1 MENIKHSKA
10 LVRGA
15 AVFERTKLCAG
26 LVLAFGGLAFAPGVV
41 LAQDANLQRVEITG
55 SRIKTID
62 TEGQSPIVVIT
73 AEQIKSEGIRSV
85 EALLNN
91 LPQVFADMG
100 SSVSNGSTGTATVNL
115 RNLGASRTL
124 VLVNGHRL
132 PPGSPLDEATDLN
145 QIPVSMIARVEVLTG
160 GASAVYGADAV
171 AGVVNFV
178 MKNNFQ
184 GVEFQTNYSFYN
196 HSQHNGASSVVAA
209 RNFALPG
216 NITRDGVE
224 RDFSLTL
231 GGNFGDGKGNATINF
246 THRLE
251 DALLQSQRDFS
262 SCALGTNGDGTAFV
276 CGGSSTSYPGRF
288 MTLGGGGPSLTVADA
303 AGNTRPFVGAT
314 DQYNYGPVNYFQRPS
329 DRNSVNIM
337 AHYDI
342 NDKAKVYTEL
352 SFHDDNTVAQIAPS
366 GLFGIDAS
374 GPNSIKFE
382 NPFLSADW
390 KSKLGL
396 AAPGDTADL
405 VIMRRNIEGGGRQDH
420 IENSSYRALV
430 GVKGDVGAWSYDAYA
445 MSSKVMYQE
454 TYQRDFSIIRT
465 GRALDVVT
473 DPATGQP
480 ACRSALNGTDPTC
493 VPYNIWALGQVT
505 PAALAY
511 LQTPGFQS
519 GNTTLD
525 VLSASITGDLTKY
538 GLKLPSAKSGVGV
551 AFGLERRTSG
561 LELATDAAFSS
572 GDLAGQGGPRIGVAG
587 DYTVN
592 DVFGE
597 VRIPLADRLP
607 MAYSAN
613 LNTSIRHSSYSSGNS
628 ANTWGTGVDWSP
640 VKQFKVRGSVQQS
653 ARSPSVVEM
662 YSAQAVG
669 LTNMDS
675 DPCAGAAPTASLAQC
690 AHTGVTAAQY
700 GNIVDSPAQQ
710 YNAFFGGNPDLKPEI
725 SRSKTLGFVATPVKD
740 LSLSVDFFQ
749 VDVQD
754 AISALPPTTVLAQC
768 LATGNPQFCSLI
780 TRDRNG
786 SLWNLPTAQIV
797 ATNVNIAALNT
808 KGVDLGADYGF
819 RMGGMGRMNVSFL
832 ATILNGMTLEPVPG
846 LGSYDCAGYYGNTC
860 GTPAPKWR
868 HKLRTAWTTP
878 SGLVAGLAWRY
889 FGKVDVD
896 ASSSNPLLAG
906 SVDPIVASFP
916 AMNYIDLSLSYPINK
931 SITVTGVINN
941 LFDKDPPL
949 ATTGAPFGNGNTYP
963 VVYDALGRQIQLNL
977 TAKF

>member
-1 MENIKHSKA
+1 MRNCRHHKA
-10 LVRGA
+10 FV
-15 AVFERTKLCAG
+15 RTKLCAG
-26 LVLAFGGLAFAPGVV
+26 LVVAFGGILLAPGNV
-41 LAQDANLQRVEITG
+41 LAQDAGLQRVEITG

-62 TEGQSPIVVIT
+62 TEGQSPVVVLT

-132 PPGSPLDEATDLN
+132 PPGSPLDEAADLN
-145 QIPVSMIARVEVLTG
+145 QIPVSNISRVEVLTG
-160 GASAVYGADAV
+160 GAAAVYGADAV
-171 AGVVNFV
+171 AGVVNFI
-178 MKNNFQ
+178 MKNNFE
-184 GVEFQTNYSFYN
+184 GIEFQTNYSFYN
-196 HSQHNGASSVVAA
+196 HSQHNAVSSVVAA

-216 NITRDGVE
+216 DISRDGAE

-231 GGNFGDGKGNATINF
+231 GGNFANGKGNATINF
-246 THRLE
+246 THRIE

-262 SCALGTNGDGTAFV
+262 SCSLSASGSNFT
-276 CGGSSTSYPGRF
+276 CGGSGTSYPGRF
-288 MTLGGGGPSLTVADA
+288 MTLGGAGPSLTVADA
-303 AGNTRPFVGAT
+303 AGNTRPYVAST
-314 DQYNYGPVNYFQRPS
+314 DQFNFGPFNYFQRPS
-329 DRNSVNIM
+329 VRNSVNIM

-342 NDKAKVYTEL
+342 NDKAQVYTEL

-366 GLFGIDAS
+366 GLFGFDAS
-374 GPNSIKFE
+374 GANSIKFE

-390 KSKLGL
+390 KAKLGL
-396 AAPGDTADL
+396 AKAGDTADL
-405 VIMRRNIEGGGRQDH
+405 VIFRRNLEGGGRQDH
-420 IENSSYRALV
+420 LENTSFRALV
-430 GVKGDVGAWSYDAYA
+430 GVKGDVNPSWSYDAYA
-445 MSSKVMYQE
+445 MSSKVIYQE
-454 TYQRDFSIIRT
+454 TYQNDFSIVRT
-465 GRALDVVT
+465 ARAMDVVT
-473 DPATGQP
+473 DPSTGKP
-480 ACRSALNGTDPTC
+480 VCRSALNGTDPNC
-493 VPYNIWALGQVT
+493 VPYNIWALGQIS

-525 VLSASITGDLTKY
+525 VLSASVTGDLTQY
-538 GLKLPSAKSGVGV
+538 GVKLPTAKSGVGV

-561 LELATDAAFSS
+561 LELATDNEFST

-587 DYTVN
+587 QYTVN

-597 VRIPLADRLP
+597 IRIPLADNQP
-607 MAYSAN
+607 FAYAAN
-613 LNTSIRHSSYSSGNS
+613 LNVSARHSNYSSGNS
-628 ANTWGTGVDWSP
+628 ANTYGTGVDWSP
-640 VKQFKVRGSVQQS
+640 VKQFKVRGSYQQS

-662 YSAQAVG
+662 FSAQSVG

-675 DPCAGAAPTASLAQC
+675 DPCAGATPSASQAEC
-690 AHTGVTAAQY
+690 ARTGVTAAQY
-700 GNIVDSPAQQ
+700 GHVVDSPAQQ
-710 YNAFFGGNPDLKPEI
+710 YNALFGGNPGLRPEI
-725 SRSKTLGFVATPVKD
+725 SKSKTLGFVATPAKD

-749 VDVQD
+749 INLDD
-754 AISALPPTTVLAQC
+754 AIGTLPPTTVLAQC
-768 LATGNPQFCSLI
+768 LSTGNPQFCSLI

-786 SLWNLPTAQIV
+786 TLWALPTAQIT
-797 ATNVNIAALNT
+797 ATNVNIGSLST

-819 RMGGMGRMNVSFL
+819 RMGDMGSMNVSFL
-832 ATILNGMTLEPVPG
+832 GTLLSAFTAEPVPG

-868 HKLRTAWTTP
+868 HKLRGAWTMP
-878 SGLVAGLAWRY
+878 SGLTTGLAWRY

-906 SVDPIVASFP
+906 TVNTITATFP
-916 AMNYIDLSLSYPINK
+916 AMSYFDVSMSYPITK
-931 SITVTGVINN
+931 GITVTGTISN

-949 ATTGAPFGNGNTYP
+949 AQTGAPFGNGNTFP
-963 VVYDALGRQIQLNL
+963 VVYDALGRRIALNL

>member
-1 MENIKHSKA
+1 MGNNRHSKTLA
-10 LVRGA
+10 SRVSA
-15 AVFERTKLCAG
+15 FERTKLCTG
-26 LVLAFGGLAFAPGVV
+26 LLIAFGGLIIAPGAVF
-41 LAQDANLQRVEITG
+41 AQDAGLQRVEITG

-62 TEGQSPIVVIT
+62 TEGQSPIVVLT

-124 VLVNGHRL
+124 VLVNGRRL
-132 PPGSPLDEATDLN
+132 PPGSTLDEAADLN
-145 QIPVSMIARVEVLTG
+145 QIPVSMISRVEVLTG

-171 AGVVNFV
+171 AGVVNFI

-184 GVEFQTNYSFYN
+184 GIEFQGNYSFYN
-196 HSQHNGASSVVAA
+196 HSQHNNASSVVAA

-216 NITRDGVE
+216 NIGSDGVE
-224 RDFSLTL
+224 KDFSLTI
-231 GGNFGDGKGNATINF
+231 GGNFADGKGNATVNF
-246 THRLE
+246 THRIE
-251 DALLQSQRDFS
+251 DALLQSERDFS
-262 SCALGTNGDGTAFV
+262 SCSLTAGSTGFS

-288 MTLGGGGPSLTVADA
+288 MTLGGSGPSLTVADA
-303 AGNTRPFVGAT
+303 AGNTRPFVSKT
-314 DQYNYGPVNYFQRPS
+314 DQYNYGPLNYFQRPS
-329 DRNSVNIM
+329 ERNSVNIL

-342 NDKAKVYTEL
+342 NDKAQVYTEL

-366 GLFGIDAS
+366 GLFGFDAS
-374 GPNSIKFE
+374 GANSIKFE

-390 KSKLGL
+390 KTKLGL
-396 AAPGDTADL
+396 LKAGDTADL
-405 VIMRRNIEGGGRQDH
+405 VIMRRNVEGGGRQDH
-420 IENSSYRALV
+420 IENSSFRALV
-430 GVKGDVGAWSYDAYA
+430 GVKGDVNSSWSYDAYA
-445 MSSKVMYQE
+445 LTSKVMYQE
-454 TYQRDFSIIRT
+454 TYQNDFSIVRT
-465 GRALDVVT
+465 GRALDAVT
-473 DPATGQP
+473 DPSTGKP
-480 ACRSALNGTDPTC
+480 VCRSALNGTDPSC

-519 GNTTLD
+519 GNTTLK
-525 VLSASITGDLTKY
+525 VLSASITGDLTQY
-538 GLKLPSAKSGVGV
+538 GFKLPTAKTGVGV

-561 LELATDAAFSS
+561 LELATDTAFSS
-572 GDLAGQGGPRIGVAG
+572 GDLAGQGGPRIGLAG
-587 DYTVN
+587 EYTVN

-597 VRIPLADRLP
+597 VRIPLADGQP
-607 MAYSAN
+607 FAYSAN
-613 LNTSIRHSSYSSGNS
+613 LNTSVRHSNYSSGNS

-653 ARSPSVVEM
+653 ARSPNVSEM
-662 YSAQAVG
+662 FSPQSVG

-675 DPCAGAAPTASLAQC
+675 DPCAGATPTASLAQC
-690 AHTGVTAAQY
+690 ANTGVTAAQY

-710 YNAFFGGNPDLKPEI
+710 YNALFGGNPALRPEI

-749 VDVQD
+749 INVDD
-754 AISALPPTTVLAQC
+754 AISTLPPTTVLAQC
-768 LATGNPQFCSLI
+768 LATGNPQFCGLI

-786 SLWNLPTAQIV
+786 TLWNLPTAQIV
-797 ATNVNIAALNT
+797 ATNVNIGSLNT

-819 RMGGMGRMNVSFL
+819 RMGNMGTMNVSFL
-832 ATILNGMTLEPVPG
+832 GTLLSGFTQEPVPG

-868 HKLRTAWTTP
+868 HKLRGTWSTP
-878 SGLVAGLAWRY
+878 SGLVAGLAWRH
-889 FGKVDVD
+889 FGGVDVD
-896 ASSSNPLLAG
+896 ASSSNPLMAG
-906 SVDPIVASFP
+906 TVYPITASFP
-916 AMNYIDLSLSYPINK
+916 AMNYFDVSMSYPVSKN
-931 SITVTGVINN
+931 VTLSGTISN

-949 ATTGAPFGNGNTYP
+949 AQTGAPFGNGNTFP
-963 VVYDALGRQIQLNL
+963 VVYDALGRRIALNL